1 MVGGSTEGLTRQSG
15 SAHHCEKRAKHD
27 IHGRLNVETALF
39 AAVISIGVA
48 LFGSQMMIWHR
59 MGRIEVKLES
69 GLMFLREH
77 SHDRDTG
84 QAIAPIPAD
93 AD

>member
-1 MVGGSTEGLTRQSG
+1 M
-15 SAHHCEKRAKHD
+15 D
-27 IHGRLNVETALF
+27 TALF

-69 GLMFLREH
+69 GLMFLRELTH
-77 SHDRDTG
+77 AQDTG